1 MQERDSRRLINSKNS
16 RISNTQRDTV
26 QPSQQPAPRP
36 THSRRAGTLAKC
48 ICSSSLLQGRNR
60 CTITQCRT
68 CHAQPHHR
76 RVLKCLVRLTCYSIH
91 LHCPLSDDDLSY
103 AQHNLLG
110 CLHLISLE
118 NRVIDFGG
126 PTVLGSLGAGLPGP
140 CLERLDHV
148 DVAAR

>member
-1 MQERDSRRLINSKNS
+1 MQERDSRRLIKKKFTNIEYAK
-16 RISNTQRDTV
+16 RYRTAKPTAGAPADA
-26 QPSQQPAPRP
+26 QPA
-36 THSRRAGTLAKC
+36 SRHARKVYMQ
-48 ICSSSLLQGRNR
+48 LLQGRNR
-60 CTITQCRT
+60 CTITQRRT

-76 RVLKCLVRLTCYSIH
+76 RVLKSLVRLTCYSIH